1 MVSCGAKHRLKF
13 DKGSI
18 VDQNDNAYVP
28 VAMVYKPRT
37 YVSDDKYATLKH
49 PIYGKVNLYVVD
61 GTDGEWLYCPT
72 DDTLYARV
80 GVKVPTLEE
89 MAPTSALVST
99 SGDKELSLAVVE
111 DKEVI
116 KAYTDLLIAGEA
128 RAVEDNAK
136 NPTKT
141 YRISF
146 ISERYRFIVYS
157 VTYFEYS
164 DGTYR
169 LYDRDQMLYFE
180 IGDEIHELLNTAEE
194 TTTSG
199 ESQKESPA
207 E

>member
-1 MVSCGAKHRLKF
+1 MTSCGAKYKLKF

-18 VDQNDNAYVP
+18 VDQNDNAYMP

-49 PIYGKVNLYVVD
+49 PIYGKINLYVVD

-80 GVKVPTLEE
+80 GVSVPTLEE

-99 SGDKELSLAVVE
+99 SGDKELSLAILE
-111 DKEVI
+111 DKEVVESF
-116 KAYTDLLIAGEA
+116 ADLIIAGEA
-128 RAVEDNAK
+128 KSVEDNAK

-146 ISERYRFIVYS
+146 ISEKYKFIVYS

-180 IGDEIHELLNTAEE
+180 IGDEVHELLNADSEI
-194 TTTSG
+194 TTSE
-199 ESQKESPA
+199 ES
-207 E
+207 